1 MSTAPTPSNPS
12 RNNQSENTRA
22 EEQLLSPNSL
32 PPYKPVVPK
41 LLEDTKLN
49 TILIED
55 LIYKVLLSRG
65 VMTGREI
72 ATELCLPFAMLAP
85 MLTDL
90 KNRLFI
96 GHKNAASMG
105 DYEYVLA
112 DPGREKA
119 ISAIEYSAYVGSAPV
134 QYNDYLESVTRQ
146 SIRREQPDEATV
158 DKAFSDLVLDPKL
171 FNIIGPAVNSGR
183 GLFLYGAPGNGKT
196 SIAERISR
204 CFQNDIYIPRT
215 LLIDGQLIK
224 LYDPQCHEEILG
236 DPNDLLPQYDA
247 RWVRIKRP
255 VVVVGGELT
264 MESLEIKFNEL
275 LRISEAPLQLKANCG
290 VFLIDDFGRQRVH
303 HEELLNRWIVP
314 LEKRIDYLT
323 LPNGKKIEVP
333 FDELILF
340 STNLDPKDLVDDA
353 FLRRIPYKI
362 HVCDPDEAT
371 FKRLMAFIAPRYGI
385 TFDEEKFEYL
395 VAKHYRGK
403 RPFRACQARD
413 ILEQVYNAC
422 NYHRRPPEMTEEFL
436 DAACHNYFA
445 AMGNDAD
452 IK

>member
-1 MSTAPTPSNPS
+1 MVPPPSN
-12 RNNQSENTRA
+12 QFEAA
-22 EEQLLSPNSL
+22 ESQEPFLVSDRL
-32 PPYKPVVPK
+32 PPFKPAVPK
-41 LLEDTKLN
+41 ALEDTKLN
-49 TILIED
+49 NILIED

-65 VMTGREI
+65 VMTGREVS
-72 ATELCLPFAMLAP
+72 AELCLPFSILAP
-85 MLTDL
+85 ILTDL
-90 KNRLFI
+90 KNRMFI

-105 DYEYVLA
+105 DYEYILA

-119 ISAIEYSAYVGSAPV
+119 LSAIEYSAYMGSAPV
-134 QYNDYLESVTRQ
+134 LYEDYLESVLQQ
-146 SIRREQPDEATV
+146 SIRLEQPDEETV
-158 DKAFSDLVLDPKL
+158 DKAFRDLVLDPEL
-171 FNIIGPAVNSGR
+171 FKIIGPAVNSGR

-196 SIAERISR
+196 SIAERICR
-204 CFQNDIYIPRT
+204 CFKNDIYIPRT
-215 LLIDGQLIK
+215 LLIDGQLVK
-224 LYDPQCHEEILG
+224 LFDPQCHEEVSG

-247 RWVRIKRP
+247 RWVKIKRP
-255 VVVVGGELT
+255 VVMVGGELT

-275 LRISEAPLQLKANCG
+275 LRVSEAPLQLKANCG

-385 TFDEEKFEYL
+385 KFDESKFEYL
-395 VAKHYRGK
+395 MSTHYRGK

-422 NYHRRPPEMTEEFL
+422 NYHRRQPEMTEAFL

-445 AMGNDAD
+445 AMGNKTDL
-452 IK
+452 